1 MNHSVFK
8 DLVPSYI
15 ENLTSDE
22 TNKQMEEHMEQC
34 AECREY
40 FKEMQ
45 EDLIV
50 EHTHEQKDEKRNI
63 DYLKKVRSKNR
74 RKIFMITG
82 SLLALFLLLSIGY
95 YFLFVHMWIADENNV
110 ETTIQQQNQ
119 TTTLTFQSKNDNRYL
134 LAMLQPGDKEYIDT
148 IIIYENWNI
157 LADTKLNYF
166 SEVAS
171 DRQNGSEITYTFLDE
186 NTLLLPDGTEKK
198 LTEEDIIHIQYKDR
212 TKEIQLKDL
221 YNAEN
226 NN

>member
-171 DRQNGSEITYTFLDE
+171 NHQNGSEITYTFLDE